1 MIKYTSRYI
10 YISLYSIIFNFI
22 YMKTLNMKKWVTM
35 RFSPNVTFLKLR
47 FSLDQYWRHIPTSIA
62 AAHQS
67 SHVHTKWFF
76 LYLPTVTFFGY
87 LLVAA
92 CSMCLHLYNVA
103 INKFQSKHWN
113 RLPLIQYYSATVCN
127 VRLLPGWIKKSCLK
141 EVYLYIVH
149 LFCNMPDLTNI
160 YKLGAHE
167 ATYETDTFS

>member
-1 MIKYTSRYI
+1 MIKYTSRYV
-10 YISLYSIIFNFI
+10 
-22 YMKTLNMKKWVTM
+22 YMKTLNMKKWATM

-87 LLVAA
+87 LLIAA
-92 CSMCLHLYNVA
+92 CSMCLYLYNVA

-113 RLPLIQYYSATVCN
+113 KLPLIQYYSATVCN
-127 VRLLPGWIKKSCLK
+127 VRLLPGWIKKILLK
-141 EVYLYIVH
+141 RSISVH
-149 LFCNMPDLTNI
+149 CSFVL
-160 YKLGAHE
+160 
-167 ATYETDTFS
+167 